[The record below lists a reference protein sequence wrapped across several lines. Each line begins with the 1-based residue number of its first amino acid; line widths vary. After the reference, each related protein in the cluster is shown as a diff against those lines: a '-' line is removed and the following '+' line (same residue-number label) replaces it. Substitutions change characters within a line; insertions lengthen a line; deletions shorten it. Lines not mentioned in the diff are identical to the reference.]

1 MIQSPFYEN
10 RSIGVRI
17 LSDDQIWEIKRS
29 ALEVLAKTGC
39 KIQHEGAIKLL
50 KQSGAIIRGDLVRVP
65 EHIVEQCLLSAP
77 KGITIYSRDGRRA
90 MEVEGRKSYYGTS
103 TAAPNTRD
111 ALTGEVRET
120 RLVDII
126 QGAKIAD
133 ALPNINFVMPFG
145 SAQDVEPKI
154 AEEIHEF
161 EAIVTNTTKPIMFP
175 SYSIKAFE
183 KVYEMA
189 SEIAGGLDTLR
200 EKPFLI
206 AFPEPITP
214 LVFPHDTVHRVFFA
228 ADLGMPQYNGPIAQL
243 GMTGPVTLAG
253 SLVLVLSE
261 SLMSITLAQ
270 LKNPGTPCFLCAG
283 IIPFDMQNGICCN
296 TGPELNLCRVAL
308 TQIAQ
313 SYGLPTFGIA
323 GTSDSFVPDI
333 QAGVESTFSL
343 LNQRLG
349 GINIIHGLGY
359 LGSGM
364 VCSSEML
371 VLGNEIVGM
380 VERFMQGIEVNV
392 DTLARELIHK
402 VGPGGNYLQEEHTF
416 KNFRKELWLPSI
428 FPRQS
433 YDAWQGQN
441 SKDTVKKI
449 KATIREILETHKVPP
464 LPDKTVM
471 ALERIKQ
478 AGDRELAQG

>member
-1 MIQSPFYEN
+1 
-10 RSIGVRI
+10 
-17 LSDDQIWEIKRS
+17 
-29 ALEVLAKTGC
+29 
-39 KIQHEGAIKLL
+39 
-50 KQSGAIIRGDLVRVP
+50 
-65 EHIVEQCLLSAP
+65 
-77 KGITIYSRDGRRA
+77 
-90 MEVEGRKSYYGTS
+90 
-103 TAAPNTRD
+103 
-111 ALTGEVRET
+111 
-120 RLVDII
+120 
-126 QGAKIAD
+126 
-133 ALPNINFVMPFG
+133 
-145 SAQDVEPKI
+145 
-154 AEEIHEF
+154 
-161 EAIVTNTTKPIMFP
+161 
-175 SYSIKAFE
+175 
-183 KVYEMA
+183 
-189 SEIAGGLDTLR
+189 
-200 EKPFLI
+200 
-206 AFPEPITP
+206 
-214 LVFPHDTVHRVFFA
+214 
-228 ADLGMPQYNGPIAQL
+228 
-243 GMTGPVTLAG
+243 
-253 SLVLVLSE
+253 
-261 SLMSITLAQ
+261 
-270 LKNPGTPCFLCAG
+270 
-283 IIPFDMQNGICCN
+283 
-296 TGPELNLCRVAL
+296 
-308 TQIAQ
+308 
-313 SYGLPTFGIA
+313 
-323 GTSDSFVPDI
+323 VPDI